1 MKTLLIYSSGKGT
14 VVLIKWLNS
23 NTIPPKIAQI
33 LTRKTV
39 FFHRQ
44 EGSVH

>member
-33 LTRKTV
+33 LNPKDSI
-39 FFHRQ
+39 FHRP
-44 EGSVH
+44 EGSVD